1 MIQNE
6 IDRIVEGKAN
16 LRTAIRAKSGRVE
29 PTPHQSLDDYS
40 QIINN
45 IDLGGIM
52 TDEVKAI
59 VNKTATTVTV
69 PSTVTLLR
77 VACFYSCTAL
87 QEIVMLPTT
96 PPARAY
102 NSLAYTN
109 NCPIYVPDASLE
121 TYQNEW
127 QDLTSRIQPLST
139 RTMTYTFTN
148 ASEDNEVIPIDSTK
162 SRRVSYINGGT
173 VRTMTGWMTTEYDGL
188 YLQGSTYDNIF
199 YVKRM
204 SASINGL
211 NNKASGNRA
220 FSIDTKGYNTITLN
234 NGASTAW
241 TTDSFPYVE
250 NGTITVAQ
258 DGMSATITVNQGAT
272 KVDVTT
278 LRYVTISSMV
288 FTM

>member
-6 IDRIVEGKAN
+6 IDRIEDGKAF
-16 LRTAIRAKSGRVE
+16 LRASIIDKTGGVE
-29 PTPHQSLDDYS
+29 PTPHQSLDDYP

-69 PSTVTLLR
+69 PATVTILR
-77 VACFYSCTAL
+77 ACCFYSCTAL

-102 NSLAYTN
+102 NSLANTN
-109 NCPIYVPDASLE
+109 NCPIYVPDESLE

-127 QDLTSRIQPLST
+127 QDLSTRIRALST

-148 ASEDNEVIPIDSTK
+148 ATEDMQVLPTDSTK
-162 SRRVSYINGGT
+162 SRTVKYINGGT
-173 VRTMTGWMTTEYDGL
+173 VRTMRGWMTTEYDGL
-188 YLQGSTYDNIF
+188 YLQGSTYNNLY

-204 SASINGL
+204 SANINGL
-211 NNKASGNRA
+211 YNNANGNRA

-234 NGASTAW
+234 NGHSTPW
-241 TTDSFPYVE
+241 TSDSLPYVDG
-250 NGTITVAQ
+250 GTITVAN
-258 DGMSATITVNQGAT
+258 DGMSATITVSQGAT

-278 LRYVTISSMV
+278 FRNVTISSMV

>member
-16 LRTAIRAKSGRVE
+16 LRTAIRGKSGRVE

-40 QIINN
+40 RIINE

-69 PSTVTLLR
+69 PASVTLLR
-77 VACFYSCTAL
+77 ACCFYSCTAL

-96 PPARAY
+96 PPARAH
-102 NSLAYTN
+102 NSLANTN

-127 QDLTSRIQPLST
+127 QDLASRIQPLSA

-148 ASEDNEVIPIDSTK
+148 ATEDQEAIPTYESN
-162 SRRVSYINGGT
+162 SRTITYMNGGT
-173 VRTMTGWMTTEYDGL
+173 VRTTTGYLSTEYNGM
-188 YLQGSTYDNIF
+188 YLQTPNYWF
-199 YVKRM
+199 KR
-204 SASINGL
+204 IGNYNGL
-211 NNKASGNRA
+211 FQNASGNRGL
-220 FSIDTKGYNTITLN
+220 SIDTQGFNTITLN
-234 NGASTAW
+234 NGSSTAW
-241 TTDSFPYVE
+241 TSDSLPYVDG
-250 NGTITVAQ
+250 GTITVAN

-272 KVDVTT
+272 KVDITVT
-278 LRYVTISSMV
+278 RYTCFTSFV
-288 FTM
+288 FSNV